1 VGSQLI
7 ENRAFRAA
15 IEFSDYVLSSLP
27 TKPNWKIVDI
37 VTGECAENA
46 IQKPEISQ
54 TVCTAVQMGLVD
66 LLASWSIRPS
76 SVVGHSSGEIAAAY
90 ASGYLTAAEAI
101 TTAWFRG
108 NTVTKNTKDG
118 SMLAVGMG
126 PGKAEEYLA
135 DFDGK
140 IQIAA
145 INSPESTTLSG
156 DTTAVVRLAEILKA
170 KGEFNRLLRT
180 GGMAYHS
187 HHMQPLGQDYC
198 ARLTEGLDHIRKVG
212 LSDSSQRYPRVA
224 WVSSV
229 HPHKTLDP
237 EKLDASYWQ
246 MNLASPVR
254 FSEAVSR
261 MVEPQGVDVML
272 EVGPHAALKGPV
284 GQIVRSLGK
293 SIPYVSAL
301 ERNKD
306 ARRTTL
312 TLAGTLF
319 ALGASIDLVAV
330 NAVDELRG
338 KEWVLVHGCTAIDL
352 PPYRYRYGP
361 IVYNESRVSKEYRLR
376 STLRHDLLGSKV
388 VGNAKSRPQWRNIL
402 RLKDLPWLGDHRLL
416 PRKSS
421 CSCPS
426 SKYD

>member
-7 ENRAFRAA
+7 VYRAFRAA
-15 IEFSDYVLSSLP
+15 IEYSDYVLSRLP
-27 TKPNWKIVDI
+27 TKPKWKIVDI
-37 VTGECAENA
+37 VTGECAEDA
-46 IQKPEISQ
+46 IQKPEVSQ

-76 SVVGHSSGEIAAAY
+76 SAVGHSSGEVAAAY

-108 NTVTKNTKDG
+108 NTITTKGTQDG
-118 SMLAVGMG
+118 AMLAVGMG
-126 PGKAEEYLA
+126 PEKAEEYLA

-156 DTTAVVRLAEILKA
+156 DTPAVVKLAETLNA

-187 HHMQPLGQDYC
+187 HHMRPLGEDYC
-198 ARLTEGLDHIRKVG
+198 AKLTEGLDHIRKVG
-212 LSDSSQRYPRVA
+212 LSHSSHRYPRVT
-224 WVSSV
+224 WISSV
-229 HPHKTLDP
+229 HPDKTLDP
-237 EKLDASYWQ
+237 DKLDASYWQ

-254 FSEAVSR
+254 FSEAISR
-261 MVEPQGVDVML
+261 MVESHGVDIML

-284 GQIVRSLGK
+284 GQIVRSLGNN
-293 SIPYVSAL
+293 IPYVSAL

-306 ARRTTL
+306 AQMTTL

-319 ALGASIDLVAV
+319 ALGAAVDMIAV

-338 KEWVLVHGCTAIDL
+338 KKWVLVHGCTAIDL
-352 PPYRYRYGP
+352 PPYRYKYGP
-361 IVYNESRVSKEYRLR
+361 IMYNESRVSKEYRLR

-416 PRKSS
+416 PRK
-421 CSCPS
+421 
-426 SKYD
+426 